1 MIKTFKS
8 KALADILQTGK
19 SRKVQPK
26 HVRRL
31 NVILTALDAATQV
44 GQMALPGMRLHL
56 LEPKKAGRY
65 AVWVD
70 ENYRVTFLF
79 DKGNATEVDYEDYH

>member
-8 KALADILQTGK
+8 KVLADLFATGK
-19 SRKVQPK
+19 SRKAQPK

-56 LEPKKAGRY
+56 LEPKKEGRY
-65 AVWVD
+65 SVWVD

-79 DKGNATEVDYEDYH
+79 DQGNASEVDYEDYH